1 MLGLEEAKITAS
13 ETLSKWKKRALACT
27 GEAILGNTLL
37 CATNNSTDIYPDG

>member
-27 GEAILGNTLL
+27 GEAILRK
-37 CATNNSTDIYPDG
+37 YPTMRHQQLNGHIS